1 MLFDM
6 TTALSDLLEIY
17 EINADIR
24 KNIMDNIDRTPDIR
38 NVADPQKGKST
49 VIRTT
54 KMQEA
59 GKAKNSAIDSMK
71 EAIGSAELFI
81 NGAHVTD
88 IHTLDAASRINEP
101 YHDLPAD
108 AVIDSG
114 RRQDWKV
121 QHSVTMDSMY
131 NKLTTILPINTKFVK
146 GL

>member
-24 KNIMDNIDRTPDIR
+24 KNIIDNIDRTPDIR

-49 VIRTT
+49 VIRVT

-88 IHTLDAASRINEP
+88 IHTHHTASRINEP
-101 YHDLPAD
+101 GNQAGT
-108 AVIDSG
+108 VIAYGTYGWRS
-114 RRQDWKV
+114 
-121 QHSVTMDSMY
+121 T
-131 NKLTTILPINTKFVK
+131 
-146 GL
+146 

>member
-17 EINADIR
+17 EINADSR

-38 NVADPQKGKST
+38 NVADPQEGKST
-49 VIRTT
+49 VIRAT

-88 IHTLDAASRINEP
+88 IHTHDAASRINEP

-108 AVIDSG
+108 AVIDVNVNHFF
-114 RRQDWKV
+114 R
-121 QHSVTMDSMY
+121 
-131 NKLTTILPINTKFVK
+131 
-146 GL
+146 

>member
-1 MLFDM
+1 M

-38 NVADPQKGKST
+38 NAADPQKGKST
-49 VIRTT
+49 VIRAT

-59 GKAKNSAIDSMK
+59 GKAKNSATDSMK

-88 IHTLDAASRINEP
+88 IHTHDAASRINEP
-101 YHDLPAD
+101 LAQGQIPEPCDGGIHTHGQ
-108 AVIDSG
+108 VIG
-114 RRQDWKV
+114 ERNE
-121 QHSVTMDSMY
+121 Y
-131 NKLTTILPINTKFVK
+131 
-146 GL
+146 